1 VSDRP
6 SLNAL
11 ISLAGKR
18 ALVTGAAVGIGRAI
32 AERLAEAGAALDL
45 VDLDGDGFERTASEL
60 TRHGTE
66 VRTHRCDVAD
76 KSAIDRLWRSLA
88 AQPPDTLVNN
98 AGIYPGR
105 PFRKLDEALY
115 RQVMAVNLDA
125 AVWMCQAMIERNH
138 DRGGTIVNLASI
150 EAILPFKDDLAH
162 YSVSKAGVIAL
173 TRALAREHGRHGFRV
188 NCLLPGGIL
197 TPGTRKVAQEIL
209 QGKLGLVKTG
219 LDFRQRL
226 PIGRLGQPDEI
237 ARMVLVLTSELAS
250 YMQGAVVAV
259 DGGFLTA

>member
-6 SLNAL
+6 TLNAL
-11 ISLAGKR
+11 ISLAGRR
-18 ALVTGAAVGIGRAI
+18 ALVTGAAAGIGRAI
-32 AERLAEAGAALDL
+32 AERLAEAGAALEL
-45 VDLDGDGFERTASEL
+45 VDLDGDALDRAATEL
-60 TRHGTE
+60 ARHGTDI
-66 VRTHRCDVAD
+66 RTHRCDVAD
-76 KSAIDRLWRSLA
+76 RSAIAQLWRELDDH
-88 AQPPDTLVNN
+88 PPDTLVNN

-105 PFRKLDEALY
+105 PFLKLDEALY
-115 RQVMAVNLDA
+115 RNVMAVNLDA
-125 AVWMCQAMIERNH
+125 VVWMCQAMIERNR

-173 TRALAREHGRHGFRV
+173 SRALAREHGRHGFRV
-188 NCLLPGGIL
+188 NCLLPGGIV
-197 TPGTRKVAQEIL
+197 TPGTRRVAQEIL

-237 ARMVLVLTSELAS
+237 ARMVLVLASELAS

>member
-1 VSDRP
+1 MSDAP
-6 SLNAL
+6 PLAEL
-11 ISLAGKR
+11 ISLAGRR
-18 ALVTGAAVGIGRAI
+18 ALVTGAAAGIGRAI
-32 AERLAEAGAALDL
+32 AERLAEAGAALEL
-45 VDLDGDGFERTASEL
+45 VDLDADGLERAAAEL
-60 TRHGTE
+60 TRHG
-66 VRTHRCDVAD
+66 VAVGTHRVDLAD
-76 KSAIDRLWRSLA
+76 RDAIARLWSALA
-88 AQPPDTLVNN
+88 ERPPDTLVNN

-125 AVWMCQAMIERNH
+125 AVWNCQEMIERNR
-138 DRGGTIVNLASI
+138 DRGGVIVNLASI
-150 EAILPFKDDLAH
+150 EALIPFKDDLAH

-173 TRALAREHGRHGFRV
+173 TRALAREHGRHGFRI
-188 NCLLPGGIL
+188 NCLLPGGIV

-219 LDFRQRL
+219 IDFRQRL

-237 ARMVLVLTSELAS
+237 ARMVLVLASGLAS
-250 YMQGAVVAV
+250 YVQGAVVAV